1 MLSLLSILYQ
11 MCLRRLFPDTH
22 GFISLK
28 KYWKKKGCLYIK
40 DFENLMKG
48 SFWPNDYSDSLS
60 EENIQLP
67 KIITEKKIKDYYKA
81 V

>member
-1 MLSLLSILYQ
+1 
-11 MCLRRLFPDTH
+11 
-22 GFISLK
+22 
-28 KYWKKKGCLYIK
+28 
-40 DFENLMKG
+40 MKG